1 MEGITE
7 EDQILLKKIEERKR
21 KHKEAQT
28 KYRTSNKD
36 KITEYNKK
44 YNEEQKAKINALRAK
59 YPRREQQPTLINIQQ
74 IQQAPPKID
83 KRTRRGKKQKTT
95 GEIKP
100 AHTTRAEPL
109 EYSTIDQYIN
119 QANIINKIFNK
130 KALSQETKAEIRKL
144 LNNNDDLNEDLIL
157 NEMKYINND
166 IEPTINALRQHYKN
180 DNTFRAYINILVVIT
195 SHLKTL
201 NKSVYQTLTKL
212 NIYMNDQI
220 QEKRKHNKIEEGDEA
235 KIINLDKQEILN
247 NLKKLSNIKDRLI
260 YALYSLFPARREEWR
275 LTKLTTET
283 NENKLKDINNNYL
296 ILSNPKRIIFNSYK
310 TYKKYGQQVF
320 NIDDKEL
327 NKIIDEYIINNGLKI
342 GDYLFSLERDKR
354 EEISQPNFS
363 KLISNVFFKVYNIR
377 ISLRYLRMSHISYLL
392 NKNPTIKQK
401 EILADYM
408 AHSKEEQGK
417 YNKILKSI

>member
-1 MEGITE
+1 
-7 EDQILLKKIEERKR
+7 
-21 KHKEAQT
+21 
-28 KYRTSNKD
+28 
-36 KITEYNKK
+36 
-44 YNEEQKAKINALRAK
+44 
-59 YPRREQQPTLINIQQ
+59 
-74 IQQAPPKID
+74 
-83 KRTRRGKKQKTT
+83 
-95 GEIKP
+95 
-100 AHTTRAEPL
+100 
-109 EYSTIDQYIN
+109 
-119 QANIINKIFNK
+119 
-130 KALSQETKAEIRKL
+130 
-144 LNNNDDLNEDLIL
+144 
-157 NEMKYINND
+157 
-166 IEPTINALRQHYKN
+166 
-180 DNTFRAYINILVVIT
+180 
-195 SHLKTL
+195 
-201 NKSVYQTLTKL
+201 
-212 NIYMNDQI
+212 MNDQI

-260 YALYSLFPARREEWR
+260 YALYCLFPARREEWR
-275 LTKLTTET
+275 LAKLTTET

-327 NKIIDEYIINNGLKI
+327 NKIIDEYIINNGLKT

-363 KLISNVFFKVYNIR
+363 RMISNVFFKVYNIR
-377 ISLRYLRMSHISYLL
+377 ISLRFLRMSHISYLL